1 MFHRKLKKMSKA
13 YAGKVNSLFNILL
26 KNSFEYFFAPRII
39 VFVYNLD
46 NLITV
51 TGISSNE
58 FDN

>member
-1 MFHRKLKKMSKA
+1 MSKA